1 MKQCIE
7 RLLWLLAVILFPLA
21 SATVP
26 VFTNHFL
33 VHTHEP

>member
-7 RLLWLLAVILFPLA
+7 RLLWLLAVLFPLA

-26 VFTNHFL
+26 IFTNHFL